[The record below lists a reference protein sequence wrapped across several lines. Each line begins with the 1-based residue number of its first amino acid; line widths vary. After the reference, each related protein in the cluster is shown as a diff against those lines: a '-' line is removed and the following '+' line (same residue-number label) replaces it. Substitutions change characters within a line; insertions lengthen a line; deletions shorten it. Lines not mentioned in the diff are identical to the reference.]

1 MSAHENDAPQQNPDA
16 GLASDAGV
24 GGALAHDATP
34 APADTQDAPVLH
46 QNDASDEDRIAGIVA
61 QTRADVG
68 DQGLERVA
76 DVLVQRFTD
85 AGLDVDADRTVALAA
100 EITGV

>member
-1 MSAHENDAPQQNPDA
+1 M
-16 GLASDAGV
+16 SDAQQPDSTLPSHAGQ
-24 GGALAHDATP
+24 GGAIAHDAVAAPGVQNEP
-34 APADTQDAPVLH
+34 ALD
-46 QNDASDEDRIAGIVA
+46 QNPASDEERIAGIVA

-68 DQGLERVA
+68 DAGVERIA

-100 EITGV
+100 EIDAR

>member
-1 MSAHENDAPQQNPDA
+1 MSVNENETPRQNPDA
-16 GLASDAGV
+16 PLGSDAGV

-34 APADTQDAPVLH
+34 SAPDQQGEPVLH
-46 QNDASDEDRIAGIVA
+46 QNTATDDERVAGIVA

-68 DQGLERVA
+68 DQSLERVA
-76 DVLVQRFTD
+76 DVLTQRFTD

-100 EITGV
+100 EITG